1 MTWGKAHGLGHINT
15 FGTSG
20 WQTGNQLSSLEA
32 YLNILERA
40 PGSVNQFNHPG
51 TAYGTF
57 DGFRD
62 YNPRYDR
69 LMQLMEVFGEPGT
82 EYLSEYFLA
91 LDAGWHLA
99 PTAGSFC
106 YDPDFGNART
116 VILAQ
121 TLSESSLLQALR
133 QRRAYATQDADLR
146 LEFQLNGTDMGGFTT
161 KADTM
166 ELTARFQDE
175 TDGAVGKVEVLTIHG
190 RVLAIREIIESAGEL
205 TLTLPGG
212 YPYYLLRVTQADGDV
227 AISAPVWAETFSD
240 MGILK
245 FSTAEAAPTAGTAL
259 TLELALFNREPVP
272 MSVQSAALYQ
282 GSQEVGRF
290 RKTAEGQYQCDF
302 TWDAPGEL
310 RLTAKVQAAVEGENR
325 SYQKELVLHYTGGEA
340 MSASVS
346 DVRTGRPGTVYRLTG
361 YAASGNTNSATTFPD
376 TIYIQDETGGI
387 PVRGTFPKGIQVGT
401 PLDITGVLRTENEAP
416 YLDLISLERTEET
429 MRRPLPA
436 ALDCREAMDYD
447 TRGGQ
452 LVQIQGT
459 LLSLEK
465 EGNTVS
471 RLTLR
476 DGKGDKAVVFIEPE
490 IRSGSGRTHKLSSKI
505 RENRTVRAIG
515 LVYRMADGTVVQEV
529 GGYSSSQILQALGVQ
544 TEENIFSFDPAAKEA
559 ELEKQFPL
567 LESIRVVRDY
577 PNTVVVQVTEAVPT
591 YAMQTKSGW
600 LTLSDQFKIL
610 ACESAQPEE
619 LKTLYGGEP
628 VSVTPGDQLT
638 FAAQADP
645 AASDASGSAAASAAV
660 QTDDRLDALNELQ
673 AKLEEYGMLDDVT
686 RMEFADTDQM
696 AFLYQDRVSVL
707 LGTRNDLDY
716 KLDRARYVL
725 TNADGKGCAPTDTGR
740 LDFSHVS
747 AGSTRKIYF
756 AQGQPT
762 LPSGYVVPEKT
773 VPEEPDT
780 SAAEDTAADGAED
793 AAAAQPADD
802 TAAAAEETS
811 LTDPARMTA
820 NNEENPM

>member
-1 MTWGKAHGLGHINT
+1 MQQDRNKSRRPSSSIQQNSARRQGKPRKAYDWTQDRRPSNQDRRRTQGYQEQTLD
-15 FGTSG
+15 FSG
-20 WQTGNQLSSLEA
+20 
-32 YLNILERA
+32 
-40 PGSVNQFNHPG
+40 GSVTFENHSSGYADNSIQFPQQTARRPNNQNQSRRQGQQRSQRPRQNT
-51 TAYGTF
+51 TAYPTNGS
-57 DGFRD
+57 R
-62 YNPRYDR
+62 PRN
-69 LMQLMEVFGEPGT
+69 G
-82 EYLSEYFLA
+82 
-91 LDAGWHLA
+91 
-99 PTAGSFC
+99 
-106 YDPDFGNART
+106 
-116 VILAQ
+116 
-121 TLSESSLLQALR
+121 
-133 QRRAYATQDADLR
+133 QRPQ
-146 LEFQLNGTDMGGFTT
+146 N
-161 KADTM
+161 
-166 ELTARFQDE
+166 
-175 TDGAVGKVEVLTIHG
+175 
-190 RVLAIREIIESAGEL
+190 
-205 TLTLPGG
+205 
-212 YPYYLLRVTQADGDV
+212 
-227 AISAPVWAETFSD
+227 
-240 MGILK
+240 
-245 FSTAEAAPTAGTAL
+245 
-259 TLELALFNREPVP
+259 
-272 MSVQSAALYQ
+272 VQSARRPQ
-282 GSQEVGRF
+282 SSGRYRPTEANLRSPARREG
-290 RKTAEGQYQCDF
+290 RKKRRLTRA
-302 TWDAPGEL
+302 AVRRRRAIR
-310 RLTAKVQAAVEGENR
+310 RLTALALLLCVIGVGVYLTVTMLFKINTLEVAVDGE
-325 SYQKELVLHYTGGEA
+325 
-340 MSASVS
+340 
-346 DVRTGRPGTVYRLTG
+346 
-361 YAASGNTNSATTFPD
+361 
-376 TIYIQDETGGI
+376 
-387 PVRGTFPKGIQVGT
+387 
-401 PLDITGVLRTENEAP
+401 
-416 YLDLISLERTEET
+416 
-429 MRRPLPA
+429 
-436 ALDCREAMDYD
+436 
-447 TRGGQ
+447 
-452 LVQIQGT
+452 
-459 LLSLEK
+459 
-465 EGNTVS
+465 
-471 RLTLR
+471 
-476 DGKGDKAVVFIEPE
+476 
-490 IRSGSGRTHKLSSKI
+490 
-505 RENRTVRAIG
+505 
-515 LVYRMADGTVVQEV
+515 VVQEV

-802 TAAAAEETS
+802 TAAAAEETP

>member
-1 MTWGKAHGLGHINT
+1 MQQYRNNRNNGNIYDLRKDLQHTPPPSQQKGS
-15 FGTSG
+15 SG
-20 WQTGNQLSSLEA
+20 SADGRYGFNGEPLSFAPDRTANVRCAAPVPITASSSLRSRA
-32 YLNILERA
+32 APNRAA
-40 PGSVNQFNHPG
+40 PG
-51 TAYGTF
+51 
-57 DGFRD
+57 
-62 YNPRYDR
+62 
-69 LMQLMEVFGEPGT
+69 
-82 EYLSEYFLA
+82 
-91 LDAGWHLA
+91 A
-99 PTAGSFC
+99 PA
-106 YDPDFGNART
+106 ART
-116 VILAQ
+116 GTVPRSKA
-121 TLSESSLLQALR
+121 TRPSRSSV
-133 QRRAYATQDADLR
+133 YP
-146 LEFQLNGTDMGGFTT
+146 
-161 KADTM
+161 
-166 ELTARFQDE
+166 ARPASRSS
-175 TDGAVGKVEVLTIHG
+175 AVHRGQK
-190 RVLAIREIIESAGEL
+190 
-205 TLTLPGG
+205 P
-212 YPYYLLRVTQADGDV
+212 
-227 AISAPVWAETFSD
+227 
-240 MGILK
+240 
-245 FSTAEAAPTAGTAL
+245 
-259 TLELALFNREPVP
+259 
-272 MSVQSAALYQ
+272 
-282 GSQEVGRF
+282 
-290 RKTAEGQYQCDF
+290 RKTAAQAAQQRYKNQRLRPHNSSHATRCG
-302 TWDAPGEL
+302 GEKRKKR
-310 RLTAKVQAAVEGENR
+310 RLTRAALKRRRMLRRLMAFVTLLAVIAAGV
-325 SYQKELVLHYTGGEA
+325 YLTMTMLFKI
-340 MSASVS
+340 
-346 DVRTGRPGTVYRLTG
+346 GT
-361 YAASGNTNSATTFPD
+361 
-376 TIYIQDETGGI
+376 
-387 PVRGTFPKGIQVGT
+387 IQVQT
-401 PLDITGVLRTENEAP
+401 
-416 YLDLISLERTEET
+416 
-429 MRRPLPA
+429 
-436 ALDCREAMDYD
+436 
-447 TRGGQ
+447 
-452 LVQIQGT
+452 
-459 LLSLEK
+459 
-465 EGNTVS
+465 
-471 RLTLR
+471 
-476 DGKGDKAVVFIEPE
+476 
-490 IRSGSGRTHKLSSKI
+490 
-505 RENRTVRAIG
+505 
-515 LVYRMADGTVVQEV
+515 ADGTVVQEV

-802 TAAAAEETS
+802 TAAAAEETP

>member
-1 MTWGKAHGLGHINT
+1 MEELVTCE
-15 FGTSG
+15 GTVHSIIF
-20 WQTGNQLSSLEA
+20 Q
-32 YLNILERA
+32 
-40 PGSVNQFNHPG
+40 
-51 TAYGTF
+51 
-57 DGFRD
+57 
-62 YNPRYDR
+62 
-69 LMQLMEVFGEPGT
+69 
-82 EYLSEYFLA
+82 
-91 LDAGWHLA
+91 
-99 PTAGSFC
+99 
-106 YDPDFGNART
+106 NAENGYT
-116 VILAQ
+116 V
-121 TLSESSLLQALR
+121 
-133 QRRAYATQDADLR
+133 LR
-146 LEFQLNGTDMGGFTT
+146 L
-161 KADTM
+161 
-166 ELTARFQDE
+166 LTE
-175 TDGAVGKVEVLTIHG
+175 EGEVITVVGCIPCV
-190 RVLAIREIIESAGEL
+190 
-205 TLTLPGG
+205 
-212 YPYYLLRVTQADGDV
+212 
-227 AISAPVWAETFSD
+227 
-240 MGILK
+240 
-245 FSTAEAAPTAGTAL
+245 
-259 TLELALFNREPVP
+259 
-272 MSVQSAALYQ
+272 
-282 GSQEVGRF
+282 
-290 RKTAEGQYQCDF
+290 
-302 TWDAPGEL
+302 APGEHL
-310 RLTAKVQAAVEGENR
+310 AVSGVPETHPQHGEQLRAVELERSLPEDEEEIFSYLSSGICKGVGPATARRIVERFGAETLDVLEREPERLTTLKGVTARKAQEIAESFRQHMGLRRLMAFVTLLAVIAAGV
-325 SYQKELVLHYTGGEA
+325 YLTMTMLFKI
-340 MSASVS
+340 
-346 DVRTGRPGTVYRLTG
+346 GT
-361 YAASGNTNSATTFPD
+361 
-376 TIYIQDETGGI
+376 
-387 PVRGTFPKGIQVGT
+387 IQVQT
-401 PLDITGVLRTENEAP
+401 
-416 YLDLISLERTEET
+416 
-429 MRRPLPA
+429 
-436 ALDCREAMDYD
+436 
-447 TRGGQ
+447 
-452 LVQIQGT
+452 
-459 LLSLEK
+459 
-465 EGNTVS
+465 
-471 RLTLR
+471 
-476 DGKGDKAVVFIEPE
+476 
-490 IRSGSGRTHKLSSKI
+490 
-505 RENRTVRAIG
+505 
-515 LVYRMADGTVVQEV
+515 ADGTVVQEV

-802 TAAAAEETS
+802 TAAAAEETP
-811 LTDPARMTA
+811 LTDPARMTT